1 MKDHATPAASASGPG
16 HQDAPDRRA
25 CLAQAARLLGAGDDA
40 AKAFATDGAI
50 LVEGF
55 ALHVMAAGPGGGF
68 DEGPWL
74 ACMKLPRPE
83 DVSEAEWSES
93 LLVANAH
100 ALMVQDWAFGLED
113 DGAGVLLMPLPPGVP
128 DERRL
133 AALLEGMLN
142 MCRAVVGGATALR
155 DLRARTGAES

>member
-1 MKDHATPAASASGPG
+1 MKDHATPAASASG
-16 HQDAPDRRA
+16 QDKQNGPDRRA
-25 CLAQAARLLGAGDDA
+25 CLRQAARLLGAEDA
-40 AKAFATDGAI
+40 TAKAFAADGAI
-50 LVEGF
+50 FVEGF
-55 ALHVMAAGPGGGF
+55 ALHVMAASPDEGF

-83 DVSEAEWSES
+83 DVSEAEWSQS

-100 ALMVQDWAFGLED
+100 ALMLQDWTFGLED

-128 DERRL
+128 DARHL

-155 DLRARTGAES
+155 DLRSRTGVQ